1 MTPVAA
7 CFRVRVA
14 LILILFAGVLAGY
27 PGGDAAAQ
35 AQTAETPTSRQ
46 QINLTFAHVVKRA
59 APAVANIYSRKVVR
73 QRAVP
78 PLFQDPFFRR
88 FFGEGFGSGAPRSR
102 IQNSLGSG
110 VVVDAKGVI
119 VTNHHVVAGADEIT
133 VVLADRREFEAKLI
147 GSDERT
153 DLAILQVETGGER
166 LPFLELRNS
175 DDVEVGDLVL
185 AIGNPFGVGQTV
197 TSGIVSA
204 TARTRV
210 GVTDMNFFIQT
221 DAAIN
226 PGNSGGALVDVEG
239 RLIGVNTAIYS
250 RSGGSLGIGFAVPS
264 NMVRQVVSGF
274 MAGGKVVRPWL
285 GAWGK
290 TVTADIAYTLG
301 MKRPTGVLVEQ
312 IYPGGPADRAGIQV
326 GDVVLGVNDQ
336 VTDDAESLNYR
347 IATLPPGGR
356 ATLKFLRKGAETA
369 VAINLQPPPER
380 PARDTS
386 ELDGPNPFAGAI
398 VANMSPAL
406 AEELGVERFRP
417 GVIML
422 QVRGRGTAARLGF
435 RPGDMI
441 LELNGERVTSV
452 ATLKKLTAR
461 RAGRWEVVLN
471 RAGKNLH
478 LIVDG

>member
-1 MTPVAA
+1 MTPTAA
-7 CFRVRVA
+7 RILARAALIVVA
-14 LILILFAGVLAGY
+14 LVLSGQ
-27 PGGDAAAQ
+27 PGGGAAAEDQ
-35 AQTAETPTSRQ
+35 APASRQ
-46 QINLTFAHVVKRA
+46 QINLTFAPVVKRA

-73 QRAVP
+73 QRPVP

-88 FFGEGFGSGAPRSR
+88 FFGREFGQEFGQGAPRSG

-110 VVVDAKGVI
+110 VVVDPEGVI

-133 VVLADRREFEAKLI
+133 VVLADRREFDASVI

-153 DLAILQVETGGER
+153 DLAVLRVDTGGER
-166 LPFLELRNS
+166 LPFLALRNS

-210 GVTDMNFFIQT
+210 GVSDMNFFIQT

-285 GAWGK
+285 GAWGR
-290 TVTADIAYTLG
+290 TVTADIAYSLG

-312 IYPGGPADRAGIQV
+312 VYPGGPAERAGIRV
-326 GDVVLGVNDQ
+326 GDVLLAVNDRI
-336 VTDDAESLNYR
+336 TDDTESLDYR
-347 IATLPPGGR
+347 IATLAAGGR
-356 ATLKFLRKGAETA
+356 ASLTYRRKGGEKTVTIA
-369 VAINLQPPPER
+369 LQAPPER
-380 PARDTS
+380 PARDTAA
-386 ELDGPNPFAGAI
+386 LDGPHPFAGAV

-417 GVIML
+417 GVIIL
-422 QVRGRGTAARLGF
+422 QVRRRANAGRLGL

-441 LELNGERVTSV
+441 VALNGETIGSV
-452 ATLKKLTAR
+452 AILRKADRAAGRPVADRPRAR
-461 RAGRWEVVLN
+461 RQDPAP
-471 RAGKNLH
+471 
-478 LIVDG
+478 DG

>member
-1 MTPVAA
+1 MIPIAARFLLRAVPVVIALVLVGHPGGGVAA
-7 CFRVRVA
+7 EDRA
-14 LILILFAGVLAGY
+14 
-27 PGGDAAAQ
+27 
-35 AQTAETPTSRQ
+35 PTSRQ
-46 QINLTFAHVVKRA
+46 QINLTFAPVVKRA

-73 QRAVP
+73 QRPVP

-88 FFGEGFGSGAPRSR
+88 FFGQEFGQGAPRSR
-102 IQNSLGSG
+102 VQNSLGSG
-110 VVVDAKGVI
+110 VVVDAEGII

-133 VVLADRREFEAKLI
+133 VVLADRREFDASLI

-153 DLAILQVETGGER
+153 DLAVLRVDTGGER
-166 LPFLELRNS
+166 LPYLPLRNS
-175 DDVEVGDLVL
+175 DEVQVGDLVL

-210 GVTDMNFFIQT
+210 GISDMNFFIQT

-290 TVTADIAYTLG
+290 TVTADIAYSLG

-312 IYPGGPADRAGIQV
+312 VYPDGPAERAGIRV
-326 GDVVLGVNDQ
+326 GDVILAVNGQ
-336 VTDDAESLNYR
+336 PADDAESLNYR
-347 IATLPPGGR
+347 IATLSAGGR
-356 ATLKFLRKGAETA
+356 ATLKYRRKGSQKA
-369 VAINLQPPPER
+369 VTMSLQAPPER

-386 ELDGPNPFAGAI
+386 ELDGPHPFAGAV

-417 GVIML
+417 GVVIL
-422 QVRGRGTAARLGF
+422 QVRRRANAARLGL
-435 RPGDMI
+435 RPGDTI
-441 LELNGERVTSV
+441 LALNGEKITSAAV
-452 ATLKKLTAR
+452 LRKRLAR
-461 RAGRWEVVLN
+461 RAGRWQIVLE
-471 RAGKNLH
+471 RGGKTLR
-478 LIVDG
+478 LVVDG